1 MKTSRQAQREA
12 RQLFQLCRVDGVV
25 DENRVRQIVQRML
38 DGRRAGSL
46 EVLGLFHRLVR
57 LDRAR
62 HSADVQS
69 AVPLPADIRAS
80 IEGALARRHGPGIIT
95 SFTENRDLLGG
106 VRIQV
111 GSDVYDG
118 SVQGG
123 LNALDERFRGPA

>member
-12 RQLFQLCRVDGVV
+12 RQLFQLCRIDGVI
-25 DENRVRQIVQRML
+25 DETRVRQIVQRVL
-38 DGRRAGSL
+38 DARRAGGL
-46 EVLGLFHRLVR
+46 EVLSLFHRLVR

-69 AVPLPADIRAS
+69 AAPLPADIRTN
-80 IEGALARRHGPGIIT
+80 IENALARRHGPGLIT
-95 SFTENRDLLGG
+95 SFAENPDLLGG

-123 LNALDERFRGPA
+123 LSALDERFRGPA

>member
-1 MKTSRQAQREA
+1 MKTRRQVQREA
-12 RQLFQLCRVDGVV
+12 RQLFQLCRIDGVI
-25 DENRVRQIVQRML
+25 DETRVRQIVRRML
-38 DGRRAGSL
+38 DGQHAGGL
-46 EVLGLFHRLVR
+46 AVLSLFHRLVR

-69 AVPLPADIRAS
+69 AAPLPADIRAS
-80 IEGALARRHGPGIIT
+80 IEGDLARRHGPGIIT
-95 SFTENRDLLGG
+95 SFTENPALLGG

-123 LNALDERFRGPA
+123 LSALGERFQGPA

>member
-1 MKTSRQAQREA
+1 MKTRRQTQREA
-12 RQLFQLCRVDGVV
+12 RQLFQLCRIDGVI

-38 DGRRAGSL
+38 DGRHAGSL
-46 EVLGLFHRLVR
+46 AVLSLFHRLVR

-69 AVPLPADIRAS
+69 AAPLPGDIRAR
-80 IEGALARRHGPGIIT
+80 IEGDLARRHGPGIIT
-95 SFTENRDLLGG
+95 SFTENPALLGG

-123 LNALDERFRGPA
+123 LSALDERFRGPA